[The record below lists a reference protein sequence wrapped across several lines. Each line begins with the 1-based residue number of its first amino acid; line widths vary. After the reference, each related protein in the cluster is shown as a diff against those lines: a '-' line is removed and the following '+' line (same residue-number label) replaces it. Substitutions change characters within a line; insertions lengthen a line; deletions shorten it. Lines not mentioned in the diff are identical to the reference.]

1 VDGDARIARAGGGS
15 TWLDFDVA
23 SQAHGLV
30 TPGGVVG
37 STGVCGLTLGGGIG
51 HLTAQLG
58 LTCDQLVGAEL
69 VTPAGTIVQVGPD
82 AEPELLWGLRGGGG
96 NFGVV
101 TRFTFS
107 LNPLPVPMFAGLV
120 LHPLSRA
127 RDCLRVLLD
136 LAAVVPDGLGLNA
149 AMITAPPAPFV
160 PVDLQGRPVIAVAA
174 AYLGDADEGAELVR
188 SLRTFTPPA
197 VDLFGPTP
205 YSVLQSMFDD
215 GPPRIADVR
224 RVRTDWTWG
233 SLPTSRSPWPFEGC
247 NLSRGPTW
255 RTVSRR

>member
-1 VDGDARIARAGGGS
+1 LEPRGVG
-15 TWLDFDVA
+15 V
-23 SQAHGLV
+23 
-30 TPGGVVG
+30 PGGEI
-37 STGVCGLTLGGGIG
+37 SHTGVAGLTLGGGVG
-51 HLTAQLG
+51 WLSRAYG
-58 LTCDQLVGAEL
+58 LTCDNLVAAEVVL
-69 VTPAGTIVQVGPD
+69 ADGSVIQAD
-82 AEPELLWGLRGGGG
+82 DELLWGLRGGGG

-188 SLRTFTPPA
+188 SLRTFAPPA

-215 GPPRIADVR
+215 GAPH
-224 RVRTDWTWG
+224 G
-233 SLPTSRSPWPFEGC
+233 LPTYAGSEPIGHGDRSQ
-247 NLSRGPTW
+247 LVDLLGPLKAATY
-255 RTVSRR
+255 RVVQPGER